1 MTTQTEARIT
11 CGNCKE
17 THDSV
22 AAVRACSSNNEPKAT
37 EKQVNYIL
45 SLSAERGTVLT
56 EQAEQAIRNL
66 TRQQASQAIDN
77 LLKQKVDQF
86 AARQDKADDRMLP
99 EVPSGRYAV
108 PGEDGVLRFYKVD
121 NVTEGRWAG
130 RTFVKVMA
138 SDNEFPVRAFTTRR
152 DVLTEI
158 AKDPKAAMLRY
169 GREIGVC
176 GHCGRT
182 LTNEDSRAAGIGPVC
197 AGKMGW

>member
-17 THDSV
+17 THYSV
-22 AAVRACSSNNEPKAT
+22 ADVRACYGNKAT

-56 EQAEQAIRNL
+56 EQAEQAVRNL
-66 TRQQASQAIDN
+66 TKQQASQAIDN
-77 LLKQKVDQF
+77 LLKVDQF
-86 AARQDKADDRMLP
+86 AARQDKADDRLLP

-108 PGEDGVLRFYKVD
+108 PGEDGVLRFYRVD

-138 SDNEFPVRAFTTRR
+138 SHNEFPVRTMATRR
-152 DVLTEI
+152 AVLTEI